1 MSEHA
6 GSRRYALL
14 VTRNFPPL
22 LGGMERVNQ
31 QLLDAVAAEWRP
43 ALCGP
48 AGASAHIPA
57 GVAVAQTRLNP
68 LPLFLIGTLMRA
80 MAMAWRLRPWVV
92 VAGSGLSA
100 PMAWF
105 AARLVGAKCAVYLH
119 GLDVIAPSRAYQWL
133 WLPFIRACDLAVV
146 NSRHTGELCERR
158 GVKRERIRVLNPGT
172 DLPSPDS
179 VDTTA
184 FRLRLDL
191 GQRPILLSVGR
202 FTRRKGLAEFAARAL
217 PEIAARHPDVL
228 LLVIGDEASAAL
240 HGSVGGESQR
250 IQAAASAAGVA
261 QNLRMIGHCDDA
273 TLDTAYQA
281 ASVHV
286 FPVLDLPGDVEG
298 FGMVALESAA
308 RGLPTVAFSVGGVP
322 DAVADGV
329 TGRLVP
335 PGDYAV
341 FAQVVIQLL
350 SDPADP
356 ARAQACREFA
366 AGKQWPVF
374 AERFRE
380 LLRSLDG

>member
-1 MSEHA
+1 
-6 GSRRYALL
+6 L

-48 AGASAHIPA
+48 AGAAAHVST
-57 GVAVAQTRLNP
+57 GTAVAQTRLNP
-68 LPLFLIGTLMRA
+68 LPLFLVGTSVRA
-80 MAMAWRLRPWVV
+80 VAMAWRLRPAVV

-100 PMAWF
+100 PMAWL

-119 GLDVIAPSRAYQWL
+119 GLDVIAPSRVYQWL

-146 NSRHTGELCERR
+146 NSRHTGQLCEQR
-158 GVKRERIRVLNPGT
+158 GVKPERIRVLNPGT
-172 DLPSPDS
+172 DLPPPKPG
-179 VDTTA
+179 DTTA
-184 FRLRLDL
+184 FRSAFGL
-191 GQRPILLSVGR
+191 GERPILLSVGR
-202 FTRRKGLAEFAARAL
+202 FTRRKGLAEFAAQAL
-217 PEIAARHPDVL
+217 PQIVARYPDVL
-228 LLVIGDEASAAL
+228 LLVIGGEASAAL
-240 HGSVGGESQR
+240 HGSVGGETQR

-261 QNLRMIGHCDDA
+261 QNLKMIGHCDDT
-273 TLDTAYQA
+273 TLNTAYQA

-322 DAVADGV
+322 DAVEDGV
-329 TGRLVP
+329 SGRLVS
-335 PGDYAV
+335 PGDYAA
-341 FAQVVIQLL
+341 FAQAVVQLL

-366 AGKQWPVF
+366 AGKQWTVF

-380 LLRSLDG
+380 LLRSIDG